1 MNQTKTERKVRGF
14 QLSIERASS
23 SYGVRLAETNGRPG
37 GVITVA
43 RADDR
48 RTRVV
53 LPAVMG
59 AVKASGHARTVLGPQ
74 RKAPIALSEEAG
86 VRLALVLL
94 AAGPVTKA
102 RRIDL
107 MVGAVEGMATEETYY
122 WYARCMGPDAARVR
136 RALRIFLA
144 EE

>member
-14 QLSIERASS
+14 QLTIERASS

-37 GVITVA
+37 KLMTVA
-43 RADDR
+43 RADER
-48 RTRVV
+48 HTRVV

-86 VRLALVLL
+86 VRLALALL

-102 RRIDL
+102 RRIDS
-107 MVGAVEGMATEETYY
+107 MVRAVECMATEEAYY

-136 RALRIFLA
+136 KAFRIFLA